1 MRTFPSRETLAF
13 VSLTCPRNHPPPAT
27 STAHSCPGALCPR
40 RLRGLAQLSRC
51 RQADPPRPPPTWEG
65 EPGCSVELVGV
76 GGRAGS
82 GSELLGSLLLRL
94 RAKRS
99 WWAARQ
105 CLPLPLTPRPGPQ
118 PFMYGDYIAYD
129 CWLGKVYDLKNQI
142 ILKLSNGARYTAPP

>member
-1 MRTFPSRETLAF
+1 MSSEAPWPLCN
-13 VSLTCPRNHPPPAT
+13 SLVATRQTPPPPPAT
-27 STAHSCPGALCPR
+27 PSSDLGGGAGVQR
-40 RLRGLAQLSRC
+40 RTRWGR
-51 RQADPPRPPPTWEG
+51 
-65 EPGCSVELVGV
+65 
-76 GGRAGS
+76 GGRADS

-142 ILKLSNGARYTAPP
+142 ILKLSNGARYTAHP